1 MSLSPERE
9 GRITASI
16 FASAIGIGYDSRQ
29 KLWRQLTGREPR
41 FEGNEATQW
50 GNDNEHHA
58 IDAYEIYTGN
68 LVADCGDTQQFHI
81 HPWHDWMGCTPDG
94 FVGKTVIEAKCPAS
108 MRLYGCVPDHY
119 MPQVQG
125 QIEITGSE
133 KAHFICWT
141 PDGLEVFEV
150 RQNRDYWNTCLELLQ
165 DFRQC
170 IINDVEPKRR
180 SKPVMPVVEYQL
192 LKTGD

>member
-1 MSLSPERE
+1 MSLSPERD

-68 LVADCGDTQQFHI
+68 LVADF
-81 HPWHDWMGCTPDG
+81 
-94 FVGKTVIEAKCPAS
+94 K
-108 MRLYGCVPDHY
+108 
-119 MPQVQG
+119 
-125 QIEITGSE
+125 
-133 KAHFICWT
+133 
-141 PDGLEVFEV
+141 
-150 RQNRDYWNTCLELLQ
+150 
-165 DFRQC
+165 
-170 IINDVEPKRR
+170 KRR
-180 SKPVMPVVEYQL
+180 RSAARLRTNPERITPLALFQRWNSSAAP
-192 LKTGD
+192 